1 MVVKRVEI
9 TMDSG
14 AVDDRLLLTRS
25 HWLKQEQEYY
35 TQAIRL
41 KR

>member
-1 MVVKRVEI
+1 MVIKKVDI
-9 TMDSG
+9 TMDTG
-14 AVDDRLLLTRS
+14 AVDERLAMTRS

>member
-1 MVVKRVEI
+1 MVVKKVDI
-9 TMDSG
+9 AMDTG
-14 AVDDRLLLTRS
+14 GVDDRSALTRS